1 MPRCAMRL
9 NGQCVAVITPVVS
22 MRAVAKLDTKWWEL
36 LSFALTCRGYRI
48 SSGWMMITISE
59 PMTDQIIDEF
69 VETVAEELAAENNEL
84 VATVATQLAQT
95 QAQAR
100 L

>member
-1 MPRCAMRL
+1 
-9 NGQCVAVITPVVS
+9 
-22 MRAVAKLDTKWWEL
+22 
-36 LSFALTCRGYRI
+36 
-48 SSGWMMITISE
+48 MMITISE